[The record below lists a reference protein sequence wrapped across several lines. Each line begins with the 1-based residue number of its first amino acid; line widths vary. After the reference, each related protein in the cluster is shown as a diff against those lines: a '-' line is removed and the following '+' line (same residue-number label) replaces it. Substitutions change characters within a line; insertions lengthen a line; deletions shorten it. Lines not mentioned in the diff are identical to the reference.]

1 MSISSLPVI
10 SSAFIALL
18 IQPYK
23 AKCSYINYKYYIK
36 RNLKEG
42 KTIPFSILRLES
54 KPPLKWW
61 FALPLKGAITG
72 LAPQGAPKV

>member
-42 KTIPFSILRLES
+42 KNITFSILRLEKS
-54 KPPLKWW
+54 PRLNISAPVFSSPLEK
-61 FALPLKGAITG
+61 ALPTTPLS
-72 LAPQGAPKV
+72 V